1 MPYISEQFD
10 FNTRSKVGLKTFF
23 NIARVWNLSPKEEA
37 ILLGLPNQ
45 DTLAEMRDERNSSII
60 TEETLLRVSYVLGVY
75 KQLNTLFPIPE
86 NADQWL
92 SLTNSAPL
100 FDGESAL
107 SFLLKNPDKH
117 LPQLLGY
124 LRNVV

>member
-1 MPYISEQFD
+1 MNSI
-10 FNTRSKVGLKTFF
+10 SKVGLRTFF
-23 NIARVWNLSPKEEA
+23 KISHLWNLSPNEEV
-37 ILLGLPNQ
+37 ILLGIPNREI
-45 DTLAEMRDERNSSII
+45 LAEMRDEKYSSDIS
-60 TEETLLRVSYVLGVY
+60 EETLLRISYILAIY
-75 KQLNTLFPIPE
+75 KQLNTLLPIPK

-100 FDGESAL
+100 FNEESAL

-124 LRNVV
+124 LRNVI